1 MKSRTLRAEVDLSNP
16 EGQLLPGMYAYVKV
30 IIERPDVQALPLKAL
45 VHSGEQAFCWLYE
58 SGKAVR
64 TEVQTGVSDDKW
76 IEVTNRRTP
85 VAPEAPSDS
94 VPWTAIDG
102 SELVILGDLSGLAEG
117 AAVAVAPATSET
129 KLGSDTPAP
138 DLKPNTR
145 RLLGD
150 ARPLDTSR
158 PARGLR

>member
-1 MKSRTLRAEVDLSNP
+1 
-16 EGQLLPGMYAYVKV
+16 MYAYVKV

-45 VHSGEQAFCWLYE
+45 VHSGEQTCCWLYE

-64 TEVQTGVSDDKW
+64 TEIETGVSDDKW

-85 VAPEAPSDS
+85 VPPEAPSDS

-102 SELVILGDLSGLAEG
+102 REQVIVGDLSALVDG
-117 AAVAVAPATSET
+117 AVVHVAPATPDT
-129 KLGSDTPAP
+129 KLASDTPAS

-150 ARPLDTSR
+150 ARLRNTPRRRGAYLD
-158 PARGLR
+158 GGQ